1 MVQLWIVVLA
11 ALALL
16 VGPPSAR
23 AGDDS
28 GAAIRSAVEQFNARA
43 HFPLPDLSD
52 REVERLL
59 KGKLVRIREVPDD
72 RDQP

>member
-1 MVQLWIVVLA
+1 MKRLPMVLLA
-11 ALALL
+11 AWALL
-16 VGPPSAR
+16 VGPIA
-23 AGDDS
+23 AGADQDS
-28 GAAIRSAVEQFNARA
+28 GVAIRSAVAGFNARA